1 MPRSNPTQTLHPQ
14 TSHSPRPLPSFV
26 SATPLLSV
34 SVTCS
39 LSHLPYI
46 CRSDPPSSAM
56 CSPCESSSRL
66 RRRSSKAP
74 RTSRSPSRTR
84 RRGPSSLDWMRMAT
98 RGSMPRNIL
107 RTRAV
112 HLQALLP
119 CRRCLDSPTP
129 MGTAIY
135 LLRSWS
141 NAARTRSLEA
151 PRPSIMPRIGS
162 TTSRQRSSRNSSS
175 VRWAQS
181 SSCENDA
188 IRSVEVMAA
197 VHK

>member
-34 SVTCS
+34 SVTF
-39 LSHLPYI
+39 HAF
-46 CRSDPPSSAM
+46 SS
-56 CSPCESSSRL
+56 
-66 RRRSSKAP
+66 
-74 RTSRSPSRTR
+74 
-84 RRGPSSLDWMRMAT
+84 
-98 RGSMPRNIL
+98 
-107 RTRAV
+107 AV
-112 HLQALLP
+112 HLPFGPSVVSDVLTMREFKQIAAAKLQGASHEQIAKSNEEA
-119 CRRCLDSPTP
+119 RAIFAGLDANGEARIDAKEHFAYASGTFA
-129 MGTAIY
+129 GLTAIY

-188 IRSVEVMAA
+188 IRSVEVIAA